1 MHFHLIVE
9 FFSTILKTSK
19 LCDLNTILFQ
29 KKKKPMENYFLKI
42 IKLSKKLKFIW
53 KIIFDK
59 KLFNHKIENFENHSA
74 KKNKIERK
82 YYGLTF
88 IA

>member
-1 MHFHLIVE
+1 
-9 FFSTILKTSK
+9 
-19 LCDLNTILFQ
+19 
-29 KKKKPMENYFLKI
+29 MENYFLKI

-74 KKNKIERK
+74 KKKTKLKGNIMD
-82 YYGLTF
+82 
-88 IA
+88 